1 VGAGGDTREAAA
13 PAILEAARNGA
24 YDRAIAALLSPK
36 PERDAL
42 LALAAFSAELVRIA
56 PQTRREPQMGE
67 IRLQWWREALENPA
81 APVTGHPVA
90 DAMKAG
96 MLRHGWSTADVIGI
110 IDSHAHD
117 GIADAFADDAEL
129 IATLTL
135 GEGTL
140 FRLAAATL
148 GMTAGPD
155 LERIAGDAGVTY
167 GLARRLMALP
177 ELVAIGHV
185 PIPQARIHAAGI
197 ELPKILAIEADVASL
212 VGELSGLADGKLVA
226 ARQAVG
232 RLPRKFRC
240 AFLPLA
246 LVGPY
251 LRKAG
256 QAGRN
261 ALRDPADVA
270 PFERMVRILGARVTG
285 RI

>member
-1 VGAGGDTREAAA
+1 MGAGGDTREAA
-13 PAILEAARNGA
+13 PAILDAARNGA
-24 YDRAIAALLSPK
+24 YDRAVAALLSPK

-67 IRLQWWREALENPA
+67 IRLQWWRDALENPS
-81 APVTGHPVA
+81 APATGHPVA

-96 MLRHGWSTADVIGI
+96 MLRHGWSTADVVGI

-117 GIADAFADDAEL
+117 GIADAYADDTEL
-129 IATLTL
+129 VATLTL

-140 FRLAAATL
+140 FRLAATTL
-148 GMTAGPD
+148 GMAPGPD
-155 LERIAGDAGVTY
+155 LERLAGDAGVAY

-177 ELVAIGHV
+177 ELVALGHV
-185 PIPQARIHAAGI
+185 PLPQARIHAAGI
-197 ELPKILAIEADVASL
+197 ELPNILAGEADVTGL
-212 VGELSGLADGKLVA
+212 VGGLSDLAAGKLAVA
-226 ARQAVG
+226 RPIIH
-232 RLPRKFRC
+232 RLSRRFRC

-261 ALRDPADVA
+261 ALRDPADIA
-270 PFERMVRILGARVTG
+270 PFGRMVRILGARVTG